1 MKKMYWGKNYTGM
14 AGLSTINLSF
24 IGSYFQFESNIVT
37 RFPKQRTRTG
47 LVISGGTGRKKS
59 GIE

>member
-1 MKKMYWGKNYTGM
+1 M